1 MKRYFPLISLFVL
14 GCAVLGLNA
23 CGGNEPE
30 QHKTN
35 LTITPEGGT
44 ISLKNGVTIVV
55 PSGAVNSNTEVTV
68 EYLEDLDES
77 TGSLPSDV
85 QGLVKFTPEGLVF
98 NKPIQVTIPLNQ
110 PVAERTNIVYWSAD
124 DGRWYITDRGEVNG
138 KELQFYIEHF
148 STYASMGGA
157 WGDLFSMMDA
167 KVGGAQT
174 QAEVNGALNSFLADN
189 MWEEMGMKDFHW
201 STRAEMGGGAVST
214 CAQCCGLFAS
224 WMSQEGGND
233 RQGAARYKEQSTH
246 NIVTNIALSNAAMS
260 AHLKSEYQV
269 AADRI
274 IEIYGEPC
282 PAALSGQA
290 AKSTIEKGKTTE
302 VTITASC
309 DGSPLAGQLLEF
321 SCSPELSCQTR
332 NQRTDGNGQ
341 VTITVKGEEEG
352 TGTVYVKAL
361 NAMDNAY
368 DSETTVSI
376 NVGNG
381 ERWRITLDINNRVS
395 TSWAE
400 DNDGGGIYDENYKY
414 EGGDQSIEY
423 AYTIVYDVTIQDAG
437 VGVSGA
443 GKVTGKCSVTNHPDK
458 FRLTAPAFSQSGQYT
473 VMDMTFKS
481 SSSQSALSASP
492 EFKNLSDV
500 PLIGSCYNKDGGRLF
515 GLLSGASSY
524 EDIGGYETIIDIMY
538 KYAFLYPNVSGT
550 WSWQEDESSDNGTY
564 YFGNVPFDE
573 GDNYHGTS
581 FASLYS
587 TVEIKDLKE
596 MDTPFQFTDD
606 YVGGTVDVEIGDAKF
621 GLFDELYIA
630 IGHYTQGR
638 PGYWSGHGHI
648 SCSGTLKVERLDNKE

>member
-1 MKRYFPLISLFVL
+1 MKRSFPLISLFVL

-30 QHKTN
+30 PQKAN

-55 PSGAVNSNTEVTV
+55 PSGAVNSDTEVTV

-110 PVAERTNIVYWSAD
+110 PAAERTDIVYWSSS

-138 KELQFYIEHF
+138 KEVQFYIEHF

-309 DGSPLAGQLLEF
+309 DGSPLADQLLEF

-368 DSETTVSI
+368 DSETTVSVKVGEGDTWEVMWI
-376 NVGNG
+376 VNVYKSATASDFTPTAMGEGLGVANISVQNTTHSLSYDIVGSATFSIKNNRAKGKFYLSVENVQYDLPEWKASWNYLGNDGTVVGN
-381 ERWRITLDINNRVS
+381 L
-395 TSWAE
+395 
-400 DNDGGGIYDENYKY
+400 
-414 EGGDQSIEY
+414 
-423 AYTIVYDVTIQDAG
+423 VY
-437 VGVSGA
+437 
-443 GKVTGKCSVTNHPDK
+443 
-458 FRLTAPAFSQSGQYT
+458 
-473 VMDMTFKS
+473 
-481 SSSQSALSASP
+481 
-492 EFKNLSDV
+492 
-500 PLIGSCYNKDGGRLF
+500 
-515 GLLSGASSY
+515 
-524 EDIGGYETIIDIMY
+524 
-538 KYAFLYPNVSGT
+538 
-550 WSWQEDESSDNGTY
+550 
-564 YFGNVPFDE
+564 NVPFDVQYKLQPKKDVSFQSVYDKYVSIYLTE
-573 GDNYHGTS
+573 DGKEWDEDVLLKDNTTVTS
-581 FASLYS
+581 TYIKSYIDGSVTDASLTTPKLYDFMSGIRPFAINLTLEEGSFDLVCDEEISPKPDANGRYNRFSLWGNDFDFPYDNFSILFTNEITGSVS
-587 TVEIKDLKE
+587 TSKSATGSVTIRR
-596 MDTPFQFTDD
+596 
-606 YVGGTVDVEIGDAKF
+606 VDKQE
-621 GLFDELYIA
+621 
-630 IGHYTQGR
+630 
-638 PGYWSGHGHI
+638 
-648 SCSGTLKVERLDNKE
+648 

>member
-14 GCAVLGLNA
+14 GCVVLGLNA

-30 QHKTN
+30 PQKTS

-55 PSGAVNSNTEVTV
+55 PSGAVNSDTEVTV

-110 PVAERTNIVYWSAD
+110 PVAERTNIVYWSAE

-260 AHLKSEYQV
+260 AHLKSEYQI

-309 DGSPLAGQLLEF
+309 DGSPLADQLLEF

-458 FRLTAPAFSQSGQYT
+458 FRLTASAFSQS
-473 VMDMTFKS
+473 
-481 SSSQSALSASP
+481 
-492 EFKNLSDV
+492 
-500 PLIGSCYNKDGGRLF
+500 
-515 GLLSGASSY
+515 
-524 EDIGGYETIIDIMY
+524 
-538 KYAFLYPNVSGT
+538 
-550 WSWQEDESSDNGTY
+550 
-564 YFGNVPFDE
+564 
-573 GDNYHGTS
+573 
-581 FASLYS
+581 
-587 TVEIKDLKE
+587 
-596 MDTPFQFTDD
+596 
-606 YVGGTVDVEIGDAKF
+606 
-621 GLFDELYIA
+621 
-630 IGHYTQGR
+630 
-638 PGYWSGHGHI
+638 
-648 SCSGTLKVERLDNKE
+648 